1 MKHVY
6 DLLETKLRDLNREI
20 GRARNCNQPKKAARL
35 PNYRRQVR
43 RAILYLEA
51 HFGHKKGDQKAP

>member
-6 DLLETKLRDLNREI
+6 DLLNTELRDLNREI
-20 GRARNCNQPKKAARL
+20 GRARNCSHTGKVTRL
-35 PNYRRQVR
+35 TDCRKQVK

-51 HFGHKKGDQKAP
+51 HFGYK

>member
-6 DLLETKLRDLNREI
+6 DLLEAELRDLNREI
-20 GRARNCNQPKKAARL
+20 GRARNCGQPKKVIRL
-35 PNYRRQVR
+35 TDCRRQVR

-51 HFGHKKGDQKAP
+51 HFGHKG